1 MDTKTEE
8 VTHAL
13 FETDYEVSNVVTND
27 QLHSKK
33 ILQSDG
39 SYKHQIVWRNLFL
52 MTLVHVFGIWG
63 MLILPQINT
72 STLIFLYSLLML
84 GTLGVQSGAHRLWS
98 HRTYKA
104 NFGLRLFLSLCHVL
118 ALQNDI
124 YEWGKT
130 SLPES

>member
-27 QLHSKK
+27 QLDSEK

-39 SYKHQIVWRNLFL
+39 SYKHQIVWRNVVI
-52 MTLVHVFGIWG
+52 MALVHGLGIWG
-63 MLILPQINT
+63 ILLFPQIKT
-72 STLIFLYSLLML
+72 ATLLFLYSLLLL
-84 GTLGVQSGAHRLWS
+84 GTLGVQSGAHRLWA
-98 HRTYKA
+98 HRTYMA

-118 ALQNDI
+118 ALQNHI